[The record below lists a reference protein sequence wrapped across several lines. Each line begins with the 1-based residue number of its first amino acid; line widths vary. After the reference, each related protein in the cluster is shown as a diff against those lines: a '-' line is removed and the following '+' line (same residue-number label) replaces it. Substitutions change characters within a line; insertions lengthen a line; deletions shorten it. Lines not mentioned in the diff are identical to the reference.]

1 MWGLGCQ
8 IWITWTQSVESET
21 NVLWF
26 WSFNILMIW
35 KGKLCTL
42 APSWMIH
49 GRQGWDGMC
58 IQSHYTLHNT
68 LHCTLGISGVS
79 HAPKFSLES
88 RPLCRAG
95 SQCTVSVKSL
105 ITLFMYVIKL
115 LYFLCPHSS
124 SYFQQVSL
132 VCQEALTISL
142 GERKTKALSELPRVH
157 IMCNLWAKS

>member
-79 HAPKFSLES
+79 HGPKFSLES
-88 RPLCRAG
+88 RLCRAG

-132 VCQEALTISL
+132 VFSGREENKSSL
-142 GERKTKALSELPRVH
+142 RTSQGPYNV
-157 IMCNLWAKS
+157 